1 MVNENIDSTE
11 VLKECPEGA
20 EEIIPLFT
28 RLSIEGKRKLLGALT
43 EMVTEELK
51 ARIQLVFRAMEMI
64 LGEPFIVDS
73 RKRNVVWARKL
84 VAYELFN
91 EGVTDAQIAP
101 YLKRDRSTIYLM
113 RRDVEDMM
121 KLPNLY
127 PEEMRTWNKLQEIIG
142 NNH

>member
-1 MVNENIDSTE
+1 MNENIDSTE